1 MCDKLFFIL
10 ALYTT
15 RIVPVDIVRKHEP
28 GCCLESE
35 VCAES

>member
-10 ALYTT
+10 AT
-15 RIVPVDIVRKHEP
+15 RIVPDDIVRKREP